1 MFKQRAHGSPHLS
14 PRQLLLFA
22 FNSALLTAVNK
33 MGVVLF
39 LDLDVLVG
47 KIK

>member
-1 MFKQRAHGSPHLS
+1 MFKQRAHGSPTCL
-14 PRQLLLFA
+14 PCQLLLFA

-39 LDLDVLVG
+39 LDVLVG